1 MKGKHFLLFI
11 RYPPCYSNLPPS
23 QVNVLAVI
31 EEISIYL
38 KVRDLMSLEIL
49 IFRNGQTDRDDDRI
63 IFVAMTSTLGAT

>member
-1 MKGKHFLLFI
+1 
-11 RYPPCYSNLPPS
+11 
-23 QVNVLAVI
+23 LAVI